1 MNELLQSIK
10 ADLLSR
16 QMLVLL
22 AVAATALVGALAYA
36 VLGTGAGSSQPPA
49 AAPATPLAKGMVAQ
63 VAPPNPAS
71 AASETPAGVQYQ
83 TQGATRNPFKPVP
96 GTPLA
101 AAASTN
107 SSKPGGSGSG
117 ASSSSAGGSSS
128 SKSSGGPGN
137 STGGSSG
144 SGKTTGSGGSTTPAT
159 KPTTPPKPAPKLK
172 LETLAFY
179 SVSAMFGLAPANP
192 GEPAALTP
200 YEEMKRYEPLP
211 SAKEPLVA
219 FVGVDD
225 KGKPERAVF
234 EFVKAP
240 ILRGEGSCLPSE
252 THCEAIALAAG
263 KSEELEYFKPNGQTV
278 DYELKVVKISKRA
291 LPAGAARSA
300 KALSVSK
307 AGLHAL
313 HAAGLSA
320 IF

>member
-22 AVAATALVGALAYA
+22 AVAATALVGALAYVA
-36 VLGTGAGSSQPPA
+36 LGTGAGSSQPPA
-49 AAPATPLAKGMVAQ
+49 PTPATPLAKGMVAQ

-101 AAASTN
+101 AAASTSN
-107 SSKPGGSGSG
+107 SKAGGSGSG
-117 ASSSSAGGSSS
+117 ASPAGGSSPG
-128 SKSSGGPGN
+128 KSSGGPGK
-137 STGGSSG
+137 SAGGSSG
-144 SGKTTGSGGSTTPAT
+144 SGKTRGSGGSKTPAT

-192 GEPAALTP
+192 GETPALTP

-211 SAKEPLVA
+211 SGKEPLVA

-300 KALSVSK
+300 KALSVSRR
-307 AGLHAL
+307 GLHAL